1 MSALRLG
8 NGMNSMT
15 TGNFYAGI
23 GSRDTPPDI
32 LEQMTEIA
40 SMLSDKGYILRS
52 GHADGAD
59 LAFERGSKGQ
69 NQIWL
74 PWPGFN
80 YNSSQAQG
88 LVRAGHYVPPTY
100 GDGER
105 IAKEFHPNWKACS
118 AGAKKLHIRNVY
130 QVLGPELGFDDRK
143 TLSKFVVCWT
153 KDGKA
158 SGGTGQAIRIAEAY
172 KVPVFNIFNSNQF
185 LDLMQSIYKN

>member
-1 MSALRLG
+1 
-8 NGMNSMT
+8 MT

-40 SMLSDKGYILRS
+40 GILSDKSYILRS

-59 LAFERGSKGQ
+59 LAFERGSKGR

-74 PWPGFN
+74 PWPTFN
-80 YNSSQAQG
+80 YDSAQADG
-88 LVRAGHYVPPTY
+88 LHQSGNYFCPPTY

-118 AGAKKLHIRNVY
+118 EGAKKLHIRNVY

-143 TLSKFVVCWT
+143 TISKFVICWT

-172 KVPVFNIFNSNQF
+172 NVRVFNLFNSNQF
-185 LDLMQSIYKN
+185 LNLMTALTKEM